1 MPEPSNVEPDPAP
14 RRRSLPRRL
23 LRLVLRVVVVCALA
37 VGLYCGAAE
46 IGMRLSVNG
55 DADPLAGT
63 VDVYLVSNGVHVD
76 VWVPAQ
82 HAARDWTTWF
92 PPELPVVASGYV
104 AFGWGNR
111 EFFLE
116 VPTWDDLTLGL
127 ALRAVFLP
135 SATAMHVSAFY
146 GAPYEDD
153 DVHLLRLTPE
163 RYADLVAFLDGG
175 FELDDRGRPN
185 LIEHAGYAQ
194 NDRFFIGRGS
204 YSLFRTCNVWTND
217 AVKAM
222 GKRAGRWTPFE
233 RHVRHHLPRNRG
245 RAGEH

>member
-1 MPEPSNVEPDPAP
+1 MTEPINITADPARP
-14 RRRSLPRRL
+14 RRSLLRRS
-23 LRLVLRVVVVCALA
+23 LRFVVRAVLALVLV
-37 VGLYCGAAE
+37 VGLYFGAAE
-46 IGMRLSVNG
+46 VGMRLSVNG

-92 PPELPVVASGYV
+92 PPELPVAPSSYV

-135 SATAMHVSAFY
+135 SASAMHVSAFY
-146 GAPYEDD
+146 GAPYENDA
-153 DVHLLRLTPE
+153 VHLLRLTPE
-163 RYADLVAFLDGG
+163 RYADLVEFLDSG
-175 FELDDRGRPN
+175 FALDASGRPN
-185 LIEHAGYAQ
+185 LIDHAGYAQ
-194 NDRFFIGRGS
+194 NDRFFVGRGS
-204 YSLFRTCNVWTND
+204 YHLFRTCNVWTNE

-222 GKRAGRWTPFE
+222 GKQAAWWAPFE
-233 RHVRHHLPRNRG
+233 RNARYHLPRNRG
-245 RAGEH
+245 VAEDR